1 MKAHELKGQHFL
13 KLLDFSPEQ
22 IQGLIDFAIELK
34 KDEAGRCT
42 ASLL

>member
-34 KDEAGRCT
+34 KMKQDGVPHRY
-42 ASLL
+42 